1 MRKHRVFFTIFA
13 FFLISAAGLAGATAP
28 SSNLIEI
35 ASPTLAPTPAPTAAP
50 TPDPAVFEAL
60 RAFVETEL
68 LPMPGGVAD
77 ESALSGEERE
87 QIILAAERAGLTF
100 SGDWRSSLLAENNHD
115 RIYDFLTRLAQ
126 SQLGDWLLWSQE
138 QRAWLN
144 RANASLG
151 ADSGDLY
158 PLPGPDELSQ
168 QDAAALAQ
176 KALTERYGLAASDFE
191 RYTLSACLTRGAAGG
206 DKRPAYWLVELFPNG
221 RLVSPEYSVAF
232 PASRV
237 AGRVFPVRHGV
248 DLLSDYLAGLER
260 EHGAYESWPREQK
273 DALLMDWP
281 MLRAAY
287 GDDEGDTRTILRID
301 QDARQ

>member
-1 MRKHRVFFTIFA
+1 MRNHRVFSTNLS
-13 FFLISAAGLAGATAP
+13 FFLIPAANLALTSAPLA
-28 SSNLIEI
+28 NLIEI
-35 ASPTLAPTPAPTAAP
+35 ASPTPAPTAAP

-68 LPMPGGVAD
+68 VPTPGGVAD
-77 ESALSGEERE
+77 ESGLSGEERE

-100 SGDWRSSLLAENNHD
+100 SGDWRASLLAEDNHD
-115 RIYDFLTRLAQ
+115 RIYNFMTQ
-126 SQLGDWLLWSQE
+126 
-138 QRAWLN
+138 
-144 RANASLG
+144 
-151 ADSGDLY
+151 
-158 PLPGPDELSQ
+158 
-168 QDAAALAQ
+168 LAQ

-248 DLLSDYLAGLER
+248 DLLSGYVAALER
-260 EHGAYESWPREQK
+260 ERGAYESWTRE
-273 DALLMDWP
+273 DRDELLMDWP

>member
-13 FFLISAAGLAGATAP
+13 FFLISAAGLAGATVP

-176 KALTERYGLAASDFE
+176 RTLTARYGLAASEFE

-206 DKRPAYWLVELFPNG
+206 DKRPAYWLVRLFANG

-232 PASRV
+232 PAFGAV
-237 AGRVFPVRHGV
+237 GRIFPVHHGT
-248 DLLSDYLAGLER
+248 DLLSGYVAALER
-260 EHGAYESWPREQK
+260 ERGAYESWTRE
-273 DALLMDWP
+273 DRDELLMDWP